1 MASQVRTV
9 TALVLMLVTL
19 ALSGCTARPMTSIAT
34 LENNADR
41 TLARLARANPSA
53 GDLIDDAAG
62 VLVFPRVYKAGM
74 GFGGEI
80 GDGLLREGGRT
91 TGYFRIVSGS
101 VGFQLGAQ
109 KHAQVIAFVDQR
121 ALERFKRSS
130 GWTVGV
136 DGSVV
141 VADLGTSGQ
150 ATTLQQNY
158 PIVGF
163 ILGEAGLMYN
173 VSFEGSKVLRMQP

>member
-1 MASQVRTV
+1 MSRIARLGIVMI
-9 TALVLMLVTL
+9 AAWATL
-19 ALSGCTARPMTSIAT
+19 ALAGCAARPMTSTAT
-34 LENNADR
+34 IETNADR

-53 GDLIDDAAG
+53 GNLVDGAAG

-74 GFGGEI
+74 GIGGEI

-109 KHAQVIAFVDQR
+109 KHAQVIAFVDER

-136 DGSVV
+136 DGSIV

-173 VSFEGSKVLRMQP
+173 VSFEGSKVLRMRP